1 MKEAPDFTNPRV
13 IEHQSYAVDDG
24 RNINPDLGA
33 LSGEGAGQLTLSSK
47 YDVAL
52 QSKSFPYMPS
62 QQDWTS
68 PTYYDVPVLKEPV
81 WIWSIPAYF
90 YVGGVA
96 GVGAT
101 LGAAVQLVAPR
112 EMRSLVLKARWVATA
127 GGAVSA
133 ALLIHDLGR
142 PSRFL
147 NMLRVFRI
155 TSPMSMGSW
164 ILSVFSTAAGAAV
177 VLPFGP
183 RIFRPLTDVFG
194 VIAGIF
200 GLGLSGYTGVL
211 LSQSAVPVWQSAYR
225 TTPVLFLA
233 SGTAAAAS
241 FFEFFDLNKKEAETV
256 ERFGLMGKLMEL
268 GATITMEADACRIKR
283 VGRPLQE
290 GLSGA
295 LWQTAKVLTIS
306 SAVISVLPG
315 TSRPKRIVAG
325 LLGSAASICL
335 RFGVFYAGKASARD
349 PRASF
354 EQQRQTGAPAVDP
367 GHENARQTIESP
379 PVPITQ

>member
-1 MKEAPDFTNPRV
+1 MATR
-13 IEHQSYAVDDG
+13 IEHQFSSVDDG
-24 RNINPDLGA
+24 RNIDPAIGA
-33 LSGEGAGQLTLSSK
+33 LSGEAAGQLTPASK
-47 YDVAL
+47 YDVQL
-52 QSKSFPYMPS
+52 HSKSFPYVPS
-62 QQDWTS
+62 QQDRTS
-68 PTYYDVPVLKEPV
+68 PTYYETPMLKQPV

-101 LGAAVQLVAPR
+101 LGAAVQLVAPQ
-112 EMRSLVLKARWVATA
+112 EMRSLVHKSRWVATV

-133 ALLIHDLGR
+133 GLLIHDLGR
-142 PSRFL
+142 PARFL

-164 ILSVFSTAAGAAV
+164 ILSIFSTAAGAAA

-183 RIFRPLTDVFG
+183 ALFRPLANIFG
-194 VIAGIF
+194 VISGLF

-211 LSQSAVPVWQSAYR
+211 ISQTAVPVWQQAYR

-241 FFEFFDLNKKEAETV
+241 FFEFFDLNQKEAETV
-256 ERFGLMGKLMEL
+256 ERFGLMGKIVEL
-268 GATITMEADACRIKR
+268 GATVAMEADARRIER
-283 VGRPLQE
+283 VGRPLKE
-290 GLSGA
+290 GLSGT
-295 LWQTAKVLTIS
+295 LWQTAKVLTIT
-306 SAVISVLPG
+306 SAIISLVPG
-315 TSRPKRIVAG
+315 TSRPKRVIAG
-325 LLGSAASICL
+325 ILGSAASICL

-354 EQQRQTGAPAVDP
+354 EQQRQTGAPRVNP
-367 GHENARQTIESP
+367 SHENARQTVEATS
-379 PVPITQ
+379 VPITQ

>member
-1 MKEAPDFTNPRV
+1 MIASSPNAKV
-13 IEHQSYAVDDG
+13 VDDG
-24 RNINPDLGA
+24 RNIDPQIGA
-33 LSGEGAGQLTLSSK
+33 LSGEGADQLTLSSK

-52 QSKSFPYMPS
+52 QSKFFPYVPS
-62 QQDWTS
+62 RQDRTS
-68 PTYYDVPVLKEPV
+68 PTYYEIPMLKEPV

-101 LGAAVQLVAPR
+101 LGAAVQLVASE
-112 EMRSLVLKARWVATA
+112 EMHSLVLKARWVATV
-127 GGAVSA
+127 GGAASA

-142 PSRFL
+142 PARFL

-164 ILSVFSTAAGAAV
+164 ILTVFSTAAGAAA

-183 RIFRPLTDVFG
+183 KIFRPLAGIFG
-194 VIAGIF
+194 VVAGVF

-211 LSQSAVPVWQSAYR
+211 ISQTAVPVWQQAYR

-241 FFEFFDLNKKEAETV
+241 FFEFFKLNAAEAKTV
-256 ERFGLMGKLMEL
+256 ERFGLMGKLVEL
-268 GATITMEADACRIKR
+268 GAALTLEADARRIER
-283 VGRPLQE
+283 VGRPLKE
-290 GLSGA
+290 GFSGA
-295 LWQTAKVLTIS
+295 LWQTSKVLTIA
-306 SAVISVLPG
+306 SAVISALPG
-315 TSRPKRIVAG
+315 KSRPKRALAG
-325 LLGSAASICL
+325 ILGSAASICL
-335 RFGVFYAGKASARD
+335 RFGIFYAGKASARD

-354 EQQRQTGAPAVDP
+354 EQQRQTGAPAVNP
-367 GHENARQTIESP
+367 SHENATQTIETA
-379 PVPITQ
+379 PVPVTQ

>member
-1 MKEAPDFTNPRV
+1 MSDDA
-13 IEHQSYAVDDG
+13 SDDG
-24 RNINPDLGA
+24 RNIAPNLGA
-33 LSGEGAGQLTLSSK
+33 LTGEAADQTTLATK
-47 YDVAL
+47 KDAAL
-52 QSKSFPYMPS
+52 HSQSFPYVPS
-62 QQDWTS
+62 RQPGDS
-68 PTYYDVPVLKEPV
+68 PTYYDHPMLKQPV

-101 LGAAVQLVAPR
+101 FGAAAQLVAPDA
-112 EMRSLVLKARWVATA
+112 MRSLIVRSRWVATI

-147 NMLRVFRI
+147 NMLRVFRV

-164 ILSVFSTAAGAAV
+164 ILTVFSSAAGAAA

-183 RIFRPLTDVFG
+183 RLFRPLANVFG
-194 VIAGIF
+194 LIAGVF

-211 LSQSAVPVWQSAYR
+211 ISQSAVPIWQTSYR

-241 FFEFFDLNKKEAETV
+241 FFEFFSLNAREARATEW
-256 ERFGLMGKLMEL
+256 FGSIGKVIEL
-268 GATITMEADACRIKR
+268 AAVFALEADARRIER
-283 VGRPLQE
+283 VGRPLTS
-290 GLSGA
+290 GLSGF
-295 LWQTAKVLTIS
+295 LWQSAKVLTVT
-306 SAVISVLPG
+306 SAVISILPG
-315 TSRPKRIVAG
+315 KSRPKRVVAG
-325 LLGSAASICL
+325 VLGSVASIFL
-335 RFGVFYAGKASARD
+335 RFGLFYAGKASARD

-354 EQQRQTGAPAVDP
+354 QQQR
-367 GHENARQTIESP
+367 
-379 PVPITQ
+379 TQE